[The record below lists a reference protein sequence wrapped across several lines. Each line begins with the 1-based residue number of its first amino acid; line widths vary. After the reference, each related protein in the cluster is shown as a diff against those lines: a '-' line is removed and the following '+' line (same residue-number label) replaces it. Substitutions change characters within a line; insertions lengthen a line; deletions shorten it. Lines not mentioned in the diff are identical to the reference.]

1 MPPLEN
7 ARHERFAQEVAK
19 GSGHEQ
25 AYKLAGYK
33 YNKSAASRLAN
44 DVNVCERVLEL
55 QERAAVRVEL
65 TLADIIAE
73 IERSG
78 CDMLKGKMD
87 GTESKETIVK
97 YLKKC
102 DCPVLKSKFS
112 GIEKK

>member
-1 MPPLEN
+1 MKSRMFPPQFQHLQK
-7 ARHERFAQEVAK
+7 RPI
-19 GSGHEQ
+19 
-25 AYKLAGYK
+25 
-33 YNKSAASRLAN
+33 SA
-44 DVNVCERVLEL
+44 VKK
-55 QERAAVRVEL
+55 
-65 TLADIIAE
+65 ADIIAE